1 MWAKKMMIVFLFVS
15 GYIHSQDITGDWYGD
30 LNIDGVSLQ
39 VVFTVNKTGKKY
51 SAAISVP
58 MQGAERVPMSSASF
72 ENNALVLS
80 MQNPPISFEGR
91 MEGSIIK
98 GQFKQGGRALPLQ
111 LTQDKTARKEIRKPQ
126 EPLAPYPY
134 FEEEVKF
141 YNKSAKINLSGT
153 LTLPKKE
160 GKFPVVILVSGS
172 GPQNRNQEIMGHK
185 PFWVLADYLTKKG
198 IGVLRYDDRGV
209 GASQGNFNAA
219 TSVDFSY
226 DAEAAIAYLKSRK
239 EIDDKKIGLMGH
251 SEGGI
256 IAPMVAMRRSDISGV
271 ALLAAPAVRGDRL
284 LLAQQEMLG
293 KASGMPEEALKK
305 TLGINKEIFE
315 MIIEHQDTVDLKL
328 KLANYLGNVYDNL
341 REEERPQGISKSD
354 FIKIQV
360 FQIAGPW
367 MKFYLKYDPALALS
381 KLKCPVLAAN
391 GELDL
396 QVPIAQNLDE
406 IERLLQA
413 GGNDRVKIL
422 RYPRLNHL
430 FQTCNTGSTEEYGM
444 IEETF
449 SPKAM
454 EDISAWWLKIMQ

>member
-1 MWAKKMMIVFLFVS
+1 MWVKKMMIVFLFVS
-15 GYIHSQDITGDWYGD
+15 WNIFSQDIAGDWYGD

-39 VVFTVNKTGKKY
+39 VIFTINKTGKNY

-58 MQGAERVPMSSASF
+58 MQGAERIPMSSASF
-72 ENNALVLS
+72 ENNTLVLS

-91 MEGSIIK
+91 IEGNIIK

-111 LTQDKTARKEIRKPQ
+111 LTQDKTVRREIRKPQ
-126 EPLAPYPY
+126 EPVAPYPY

-141 YNKSAKINLSGT
+141 YNKYAKINLSGT

-198 IGVLRYDDRGV
+198 IGVLRYDDRGI

-219 TSVDFSY
+219 SSVDFSY
-226 DAEAAIAYLKSRK
+226 DAEAAMDYLKSRK
-239 EIDDKKIGLMGH
+239 EIDHKKIGLMGH
-251 SEGGI
+251 SEGGLI
-256 IAPMVAMRRSDISGV
+256 VPMVAIRRSDVRGV
-271 ALLAAPAVRGDRL
+271 ALLAAPAVRGDML
-284 LLAQQEMLG
+284 LLAQQEKLG
-293 KASGMPEEALKK
+293 RANGTPEEALKK
-305 TLGINKEIFE
+305 TMAINREIFDLV
-315 MIIEHQDTVDLKL
+315 IQHQDSSELKL
-328 KLANYLGNVYDNL
+328 KLANYLSEVYDKL
-341 REEERPQGISKSD
+341 REEERPQGISKND

-360 FQIAGPW
+360 FQIASPW

-396 QVPIAQNLDE
+396 QVPATQNLDE
-406 IERLLQA
+406 ITRLLQT
-413 GGNDRVKIL
+413 GGNSQTQIL
-422 RYPRLNHL
+422 RYPGLNHL
-430 FQTCNTGSTEEYGM
+430 FQTCNTGSIEEYGM
-444 IEETF
+444 IKETF

-454 EDISAWWLKIMQ
+454 EDISAWWLKVMQ

>member
-15 GYIHSQDITGDWYGD
+15 WNIFSQDIAGDWYGD

-39 VVFTVNKTGKKY
+39 VIFTINKNGKNY

-58 MQGAERVPMSSASF
+58 MQGAERIPMSSASF
-72 ENNALVLS
+72 ENNTLVLS

-91 MEGSIIK
+91 MEGNIIK

-111 LTQDKTARKEIRKPQ
+111 LTQDKTVRREIRKPQ
-126 EPLAPYPY
+126 EPVAPYPY

-141 YNKSAKINLSGT
+141 YNKYAKINLSGT

-198 IGVLRYDDRGV
+198 IGVLRYDDRGI

-226 DAEAAIAYLKSRK
+226 DAEAALDYLKSRK

-251 SEGGI
+251 SEGGLI
-256 IAPMVAMRRSDISGV
+256 VPMVAIRRSDVRGV
-271 ALLAAPAVRGDRL
+271 VLLAAPAVRGDML
-284 LLAQQEMLG
+284 LLAQQEKLG
-293 KASGMPEEALKK
+293 RANGTPEEALKK
-305 TLGINKEIFE
+305 TMAINREIFDLV
-315 MIIEHQDTVDLKL
+315 IQHQDSSELKL
-328 KLANYLGNVYDNL
+328 KLANYLSEVYDKL
-341 REEERPQGISKSD
+341 RVEERPQGISKND
-354 FIKIQV
+354 FIKIQA
-360 FQIAGPW
+360 FQIASPW
-367 MKFYLKYDPALALS
+367 MKFYLKYDPAIALS
-381 KLKCPVLAAN
+381 KLRCPVLAAN

-396 QVPIAQNLDE
+396 QVPAAQNLDE
-406 IERLLQA
+406 ITRLLQI
-413 GGNDRVKIL
+413 GGNSQTQIL
-422 RYPRLNHL
+422 RYPGLNHL

-454 EDISAWWLKIMQ
+454 EDISAWWLKVMQ

>member
-1 MWAKKMMIVFLFVS
+1 MWVKKMMIVFLFVS
-15 GYIHSQDITGDWYGD
+15 WNIFSQDIAGDWYGD

-39 VVFTVNKTGKKY
+39 VIFTINKTGKNY

-58 MQGAERVPMSSASF
+58 MQGAERIPMSSASF
-72 ENNALVLS
+72 ENNTLVLS

-91 MEGSIIK
+91 IEGNIIK

-111 LTQDKTARKEIRKPQ
+111 LTQDKTVRREIRKPQ
-126 EPLAPYPY
+126 EPVAPYPY

-141 YNKSAKINLSGT
+141 YNKYAKINLSGT
-153 LTLPKKE
+153 LTLPKKD
-160 GKFPVVILVSGS
+160 GKFQVVILVSGS

-198 IGVLRYDDRGV
+198 IGVLRYDDRGI

-219 TSVDFSY
+219 SSVDFSY
-226 DAEAAIAYLKSRK
+226 DAEAAMDYLKSRK
-239 EIDDKKIGLMGH
+239 EIDHKKIGLMGH
-251 SEGGI
+251 SEGGLI
-256 IAPMVAMRRSDISGV
+256 VPMVAIRRSDVRGV
-271 ALLAAPAVRGDRL
+271 ALLAAPAVRGDML
-284 LLAQQEMLG
+284 LLAQQEKLG
-293 KASGMPEEALKK
+293 RANGTPEEALKK
-305 TLGINKEIFE
+305 TMAINREIFDLV
-315 MIIEHQDTVDLKL
+315 IQHQDSSELKL
-328 KLANYLGNVYDNL
+328 KLANYLSEVYDKL
-341 REEERPQGISKSD
+341 RLEERPQGISKND

-360 FQIAGPW
+360 FQIASPW

-396 QVPIAQNLDE
+396 QVPATQNLDE
-406 IERLLQA
+406 ITRLLQT
-413 GGNDRVKIL
+413 GGNSQTQIL
-422 RYPRLNHL
+422 RYPGLNHL

-444 IEETF
+444 IKETF

-454 EDISAWWLKIMQ
+454 EDISAWWLKVMQ